1 MTYIE
6 FFDKTLIEN
15 ICASLTNPPERVIL
29 VGDKKK
35 LLESQAQR
43 YTRIL
48 HTRGHEVEFLYKTAN
63 KNNIQNVLEVL
74 SEIVETYEDCVF
86 DLTGGEEI
94 YLVASGIIYERYKDK
109 NIQMHRFNLRNNT
122 IQDCD
127 FDGETILES
136 TLPELT
142 VEENI
147 RVYGGEVVWDD
158 LKTDTTPKWNM
169 DDDFA
174 ADIDAMWD
182 VCRND
187 VRLWNTQIGVFAAAE
202 HLRDPNTDE
211 LLTTVYLPSLEE
223 YLKRLGS
230 KYVFIHDI
238 IHALFRTGL
247 INAQEEESHFA
258 IAYKNAQVKKCL
270 TKAGQALEM
279 KIYLSALRACEK
291 DDSRTY
297 NDVMNGV
304 HIDWDGDLH
313 TAQEDHDTENEIDVM
328 MMHGMVPVFVSC
340 KNGYIDLDELYKLN
354 TVASRF
360 GGKYAKK
367 VLVATALDETSG
379 FAARLRE
386 RAKGMQIRVVPSS
399 DGERVQDM
407 NDAELQKLIKTF
419 WNN

>member
-63 KNNIQNVLEVL
+63 KNSIQNVLEVL

-174 ADIDAMWD
+174 AICARSTTTCRID
-182 VCRND
+182 
-187 VRLWNTQIGVFAAAE
+187 
-202 HLRDPNTDE
+202 
-211 LLTTVYLPSLEE
+211 
-223 YLKRLGS
+223 K
-230 KYVFIHDI
+230 
-238 IHALFRTGL
+238 
-247 INAQEEESHFA
+247 
-258 IAYKNAQVKKCL
+258 
-270 TKAGQALEM
+270 
-279 KIYLSALRACEK
+279 
-291 DDSRTY
+291 
-297 NDVMNGV
+297 
-304 HIDWDGDLH
+304 
-313 TAQEDHDTENEIDVM
+313 
-328 MMHGMVPVFVSC
+328 
-340 KNGYIDLDELYKLN
+340 
-354 TVASRF
+354 
-360 GGKYAKK
+360 
-367 VLVATALDETSG
+367 
-379 FAARLRE
+379 
-386 RAKGMQIRVVPSS
+386 
-399 DGERVQDM
+399 
-407 NDAELQKLIKTF
+407 
-419 WNN
+419 